1 MPDLL
6 KPILLHLHAVIDV
19 DIHDIV
25 VEIAVAVEYKPIFQG
40 WVAVVT
46 MHHPTVSDP
55 SDMMHTS
62 VTGIVTGETKFYL
75 AHNIVLWMKHLK
87 KK

>member
-25 VEIAVAVEYKPIFQG
+25 VEIVIAVEYKPIFQG
-40 WVAVVT
+40 WVAVVI

-55 SDMMHTS
+55 NDIVHAS
-62 VTGIVTGETKFYL
+62 VTEIVTEKPNFTWHIILYFF
-75 AHNIVLWMKHLK
+75 K
-87 KK
+87 KKE